1 MKANPPDTRE
11 HHIRMARIF
20 LYEARRTIHRDW
32 RATLHQWAGERRRR
46 AAQLTP
52 TIMKQ
57 GDLFQ

>member
-1 MKANPPDTRE
+1 MTANPPDTRE

-46 AAQLTP
+46 AAQLTQ